1 MKMVLTARP
10 MTSFTLRKNLCKL
23 GWGGS
28 EIFLTII
35 ISKRR
40 SQFTPQYNRG
50 QGVANEFSVIYLL
63 ALFNV
68 QLHGESNKADL
79 SCHNTNVIQTATR
92 GNVGVNRVQVFLTI
106 KPSRGTNNSCL
117 LKSSFSYCAQC
128 KVKFDDWIFFSFFTK
143 DDKGTTPTQMCR
155 AWLLNCALV
164 VFIWRWRR
172 LVTCWYHQMK
182 YDDW

>member
-10 MTSFTLRKNLCKL
+10 MTSFALRKNLCKL

-63 ALFNV
+63 ALFSV

-79 SCHNTNVIQTATR
+79 SCHNTNVSRQRHAVMSASIACKYFSRLNPRVELTTR
-92 GNVGVNRVQVFLTI
+92 VYLKAPFLT
-106 KPSRGTNNSCL
+106 TQN
-117 LKSSFSYCAQC
+117 
-128 KVKFDDWIFFSFFTK
+128 VKLNLMIGFFFLFLQRMTK
-143 DDKGTTPTQMCR
+143 ERRRPKC
-155 AWLLNCALV
+155 V
-164 VFIWRWRR
+164 VR
-172 LVTCWYHQMK
+172 
-182 YDDW
+182 DS